1 MVQWELIDQGKEEE
15 MEWNKIERSHYVSV
29 GLYYHHNL
37 GLVPGGDQSLGRKL
51 TTHTTRKVDK

>member
-1 MVQWELIDQGKEEE
+1 MDQGKEKE
-15 MEWNKIERSHYVSV
+15 MEWNKIERFHYVSV

-51 TTHTTRKVDK
+51 ITHKIDK